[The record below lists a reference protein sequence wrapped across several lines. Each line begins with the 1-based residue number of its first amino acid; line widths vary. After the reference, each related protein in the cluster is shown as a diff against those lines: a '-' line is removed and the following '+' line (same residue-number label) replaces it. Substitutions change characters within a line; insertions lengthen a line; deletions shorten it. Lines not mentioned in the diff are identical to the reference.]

1 MRMNDLRQQVI
12 REISS
17 LRDDRRTSWV
27 YLVHLGMIFSVFIG
41 VLEGPDGD
49 PKLQA
54 ALLLGLATI
63 AMAICWI
70 WARRLSKLQIEV
82 VDYVKGTTT
91 SRMMLWFWVIF
102 ASSSFGAEALGVGS
116 KSFTPLWESSLLT
129 FGGVGSILLTVGP
142 AYKEYREARASR
154 RLRIRYASARDAP
167 VPRLTE
173 TGDSKGTVTH
183 CWMVGW

>member
-1 MRMNDLRQQVI
+1 MRINNLWRRVI

-17 LRDDRRTSWV
+17 LRDDRKTSWV
-27 YLVHLGMIFSVFIG
+27 YLIPVGMVFSVFVG

-63 AMAICWI
+63 AMIICWT
-70 WARRLSKLQIEV
+70 WAHRLSKLQIGV
-82 VDYVKGTTT
+82 IDYVKGTTT
-91 SRMMLWFWVIF
+91 SRMMMWFWVIF
-102 ASSSFGAEALGVGS
+102 ASSSFGAEAVGIGS
-116 KSFTPLWESSLLT
+116 KSFTPLWESSLLA

-154 RLRIRYASARDAP
+154 RS
-167 VPRLTE
+167 V
-173 TGDSKGTVTH
+173 
-183 CWMVGW
+183 

>member
-12 REISS
+12 REILS

-27 YLVHLGMIFSVFIG
+27 YLVPLGMIFSVFVG
-41 VLEGPDGD
+41 VLKGPDGD

-116 KSFTPLWESSLLT
+116 TSFTPLWESSLLA

-142 AYKEYREARASR
+142 AYKPYREARASKQ
-154 RLRIRYASARDAP
+154 S
-167 VPRLTE
+167 V
-173 TGDSKGTVTH
+173 
-183 CWMVGW
+183 